1 MSRNLPLL
9 HVIILQQGIV
19 IGMQLGLGR
28 ANVRFWV
35 DQINVDAQIEIR
47 MQLDLAQLLQCRWF
61 VLFFCN

>member
-1 MSRNLPLL
+1 
-9 HVIILQQGIV
+9 
-19 IGMQLGLGR
+19 MQLGLGR